1 VTFHVE
7 RVCLFCC
14 RLCCVCV
21 CVCAC
26 VLFIAPCITR
36 LISFFFSLPH
46 SCRSIACS
54 SGGQTQSD
62 IADRTSRHLNGA
74 AAASV
79 VTNRP
84 AESILSLSSM
94 TSLSLLAQIP
104 GSSCRNI
111 CGYCEFRCV
120 FRQMFS
126 KFYFPVSFLY
136 LSGSMHVKNG
146 VSVTYE
152 PIIMCDVVFCKRLD
166 HAPTT
171 NYTWSFWTRTTTQT
185 QAKYFIRKDEF
196 TAHTCSTLQ
205 LHYTYGIRSD
215 VLPELDMLGRRL
227 FLQDWSNHMHGRRA
241 IRSLVRA
248 RKHVTTRNVHTD

>member
-1 VTFHVE
+1 MY
-7 RVCLFCC
+7 
-14 RLCCVCV
+14 VCV
-21 CVCAC
+21 CVC

-36 LISFFFSLPH
+36 LISFFFSLPY
-46 SCRSIACS
+46 SCRSITCS

-62 IADRTSRHLNGA
+62 IADRTSRHLHGA

-94 TSLSLLAQIP
+94 TSLSLLVQIP

-136 LSGSMHVKNG
+136 LSGSMHVENG
-146 VSVTYE
+146 DSVTYE
-152 PIIMCDVVFCKRLD
+152 PIIMCDVVFCKR
-166 HAPTT
+166 HSTT
-171 NYTWSFWTRTTTQT
+171 LRPQIT
-185 QAKYFIRKDEF
+185 
-196 TAHTCSTLQ
+196 
-205 LHYTYGIRSD
+205 
-215 VLPELDMLGRRL
+215 
-227 FLQDWSNHMHGRRA
+227 HGRFGHELRRNRPEWCYGRA
-241 IRSLVRA
+241 VQHLLQKLACRQSQTIIQIGLLQRCHRGISETIPTRRNTSDTSRLTLSNVVQFLFRA
-248 RKHVTTRNVHTD
+248 